1 MRTMSEIRQYVADR
15 FAENETNHEAANTRV
30 AELEAAINADKK
42 AQRDAAAANNSE
54 SYARAV
60 TDESFHKAQL
70 EQAHAAQ
77 VAPAFSPDELSALAN
92 EVSAAS
98 REQRAP
104 IYKRMVELLDE
115 GAALYKQLTQVDS
128 QQYAIWAACI
138 KLKGGSNLNCGGIHP
153 AVKALFAPNPDRQRM
168 HDLFA
173 SLNK

>member
-15 FAENETNHEAANTRV
+15 FAENEAKKEAAAARI

-42 AQRDAAAANNSE
+42 AQRDAAAANDSE

-70 EQAHAAQ
+70 EQAHVARA
-77 VAPAFSPDELSALAN
+77 APAFSPDELADLAN

-98 REQRAP
+98 SEQRAP
-104 IYKRMVELLDE
+104 IYRRMLELLDE
-115 GAALYKQLTQVDS
+115 GNALYKQLTQVDS

-138 KLKGGSNLNCGGIHP
+138 KLKGGSNFSCGGIHP
-153 AVKALFAPNPDRQRM
+153 SVKALFAPNSDSTAMRN
-168 HDLFA
+168 LFA